1 MDGQAPRPA
10 GKSTERARMARRRA
24 LHRRRPVDGGCATRF
39 RGPLFRRPTGD
50 RGLCN
55 SRNRSYLIQEGSRR
69 PDRSFRGGRPEESR
83 RKVKSTNVK
92 LSNTEHT
99 ILDQNSP
106 NPFVH
111 STTIGYKL
119 PAKVRK
125 AKIMFY
131 DSHRTLIR
139 AVEIDSRGG
148 T

>member
-55 SRNRSYLIQEGSRR
+55 SRNRSYFIQEGSSR
-69 PDRSFRGGRPEESR
+69 PDWSFRGGRPEESR
-83 RKVKSTNVK
+83 RKVNMSFLPDLGV
-92 LSNTEHT
+92 
-99 ILDQNSP
+99 ILA
-106 NPFVH
+106 F
-111 STTIGYKL
+111 T
-119 PAKVRK
+119 A
-125 AKIMFY
+125 A
-131 DSHRTLIR
+131 
-139 AVEIDSRGG
+139 AVILVI